1 MELLFLIILALA
13 LGGGYAVGRSRGRR
27 EERVQQEKKQAV
39 AKLAT
44 AGDDSTV
51 KTYPISEEK
60 PELSLG
66 EEQRAI
72 FEQIEA
78 SLDHFFITGKAGTG
92 KSYLLR
98 YLKQNTHKACVV
110 VAPTGVAALNVGG
123 QTIHSLFKLPPSL
136 INQEAVTVGYQTK
149 ELLSHVDMIII
160 DEVSMVRADLMDGI
174 DSVMR
179 QAKGSDLA
187 FGGTQVVMFGD
198 LFQLP
203 PVVSDRE
210 LHQYFAQTTGG
221 PYFFQ
226 ARVWQ
231 KVSFS
236 LLELH
241 HNYRQQDAELIELL
255 NAVRLGDVDD
265 QVLERLN
272 VRVSHDESA
281 GVLTLAT
288 TNNRVMQI
296 NMARL
301 RQIASQSFT
310 YQADVQGDL
319 SRRDFPAEERLELKV
334 GAQVMMLKNDR
345 EKRWVNGTVG
355 SVAGLKN
362 NSIKVKID
370 GSVYAVEREV
380 WNKIRYFYNKDKKR
394 IEEEVIGQFTQ
405 YPLKLAWAVTI
416 HKSQGHTYD
425 AVRIDLERGAF
436 AHGQTYVALSR
447 CRTLEGITLARGIER
462 RDIIVDPVVREFVG

>member
-1 MELLFLIILALA
+1 MEIAWLMILALIS
-13 LGGGYAVGRSRGRR
+13 GGAYVWGRSMGRR
-27 EERVQQEKKQAV
+27 EERTWQEKKQAV
-39 AKLAT
+39 AKLAGT
-44 AGDDSTV
+44 GDDSTV
-51 KTYPISEEK
+51 KTYPISEQK
-60 PELSLG
+60 SELSLG
-66 EEQRAI
+66 EEQQAI

-92 KSYLLR
+92 KSHLLR
-98 YLKQNTHKACVV
+98 YLKQNTHKSCVV

-136 INQEAVTVGYQTK
+136 INHGAVTVGYKTK

-179 QAKGSDLA
+179 QAKRSDLA

-210 LHQYFAQTTGG
+210 LHRYFAQTTGG
-221 PYFFQ
+221 AYFFQ

-241 HNYRQQDAELIELL
+241 YNYRQQDAELIELL

-272 VRVSHDESA
+272 VRVSRDDSA

-301 RQIASQSFT
+301 RQISSQSYI

-370 GSVYAVEREV
+370 GSVYPVEREV
-380 WNKIRYFYNKDKKR
+380 WNKIRYFYNKEQKR

-405 YPLKLAWAVTI
+405 YPLKLAWAITI

-447 CRTLEGITLARGIER
+447 CRTLKGITLARGIER
-462 RDIIVDPVVREFVG
+462 RDVIVDPVVREFLG